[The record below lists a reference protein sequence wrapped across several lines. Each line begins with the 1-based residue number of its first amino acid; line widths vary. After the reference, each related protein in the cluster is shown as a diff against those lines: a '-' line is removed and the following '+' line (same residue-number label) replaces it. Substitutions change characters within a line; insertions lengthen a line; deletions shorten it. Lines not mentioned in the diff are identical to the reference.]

1 MNQNLNNVESP
12 PIDYFNHLL
21 DNVKTNIQKI
31 SFGHG
36 IPRFTPNEY
45 ANINPQLFDHS
56 NSFKYTDIRGEKV
69 LRDYLSESLTN
80 KLSFSVNPDENLI
93 ITPGANSAIF
103 KSLFLLLNKNDEV
116 LVISPVYFNYIM
128 AIHMIGAKPIDIT
141 SNPDS
146 GFQLNINS
154 IINSITSKTKAII
167 INSPNNPTGAVY
179 KNDDLEELF
188 QLCKSKNI
196 KVIFDITYY
205 EYIHLNNKSN
215 YLSLLKSFDNV
226 IITGSFSKTFGITG
240 LRIGYI
246 ATKSNYINELCK
258 IQDTISICAS
268 SLSQQI
274 LIDLLTYEKLA
285 IDKNLNSVKSS
296 KEILISNL
304 INIPQLDW
312 VQTNGAFYAFVK
324 IKNNINSWNF
334 TEKLINSK
342 SVLVL
347 PGSIFGEQWKSYI
360 RLAYRALNSNDVDEG
375 MKRIKLFIEENSPF
389 FFISSTIFDTASKPT
404 FLIPPNA

>member
-1 MNQNLNNVESP
+1 MNLNLNNVESP

-21 DNVKTNIQKI
+21 DSVKSNNKKI

-36 IPRFTPNEY
+36 IPRYTPNKY
-45 ANINPQLFDHS
+45 ANINSDLFENS
-56 NSFKYTDIRGEKV
+56 NSFKYTDIRGDKK
-69 LRDYLSESLTN
+69 LRNYLAEYLST
-80 KLSFSVNPDENLI
+80 KLSFNVNPDENLI

-128 AIHMIGAKPIDIT
+128 AIEMIGAKPIEIN
-141 SNPDS
+141 SHSES
-146 GFQLNINS
+146 GFQLNIRN
-154 IINSITSKTKAII
+154 IANSITNKTKAII

-188 QLCKSKNI
+188 QLCESKDI
-196 KVIFDITYY
+196 KVIFDITYF
-205 EYIHLNNKSN
+205 EYIHSNNESN

-246 ATKSNYINELCK
+246 STKSNYIDNLCK

-274 LIDLLTYEKLA
+274 LINLIKYEQLA
-285 IDKNLNSVKSS
+285 IETNLNSVKSS

-304 INIPQLDW
+304 INIPELSW
-312 VQTNGAFYAFVK
+312 IQTDGAFYAFVK
-324 IKNNINSWNF
+324 LNNNVDSWNF

-347 PGSIFGEQWKSYI
+347 PGSIFGSQWKSYM
-360 RLAYRALNSNDVDEG
+360 RLAYGALSSYDVDEG
-375 MKRIKLFIEENSPF
+375 MKRIKSFIEK
-389 FFISSTIFDTASKPT
+389 IT
-404 FLIPPNA
+404 

>member
-80 KLSFSVNPDENLI
+80 KLNFSVNPDENLI

-347 PGSIFGEQWKSYI
+347 PGSIFGTQWKSYI
-360 RLAYRALNSNDVDEG
+360 RLAYGALSSDDVDEG
-375 MKRIKLFIEENSPF
+375 MKRIKLFIEE
-389 FFISSTIFDTASKPT
+389 ST
-404 FLIPPNA
+404 

>member
-1 MNQNLNNVESP
+1 MKSG
-12 PIDYFNHLL
+12 DY
-21 DNVKTNIQKI
+21 
-31 SFGHG
+31 
-36 IPRFTPNEY
+36 
-45 ANINPQLFDHS
+45 IN
-56 NSFKYTDIRGEKV
+56 
-69 LRDYLSESLTN
+69 
-80 KLSFSVNPDENLI
+80 
-93 ITPGANSAIF
+93 
-103 KSLFLLLNKNDEV
+103 
-116 LVISPVYFNYIM
+116 
-128 AIHMIGAKPIDIT
+128 
-141 SNPDS
+141 
-146 GFQLNINS
+146 
-154 IINSITSKTKAII
+154 
-167 INSPNNPTGAVY
+167 
-179 KNDDLEELF
+179 
-188 QLCKSKNI
+188 
-196 KVIFDITYY
+196 
-205 EYIHLNNKSN
+205 
-215 YLSLLKSFDNV
+215 LLKTFDNV

-240 LRIGYI
+240 LRIAYI

-347 PGSIFGEQWKSYI
+347 PGSIFGTQWKSYI
-360 RLAYRALNSNDVDEG
+360 RLAYGALSSDDVDEG
-375 MKRIKLFIEENSPF
+375 MKRIKLFIEE
-389 FFISSTIFDTASKPT
+389 ST
-404 FLIPPNA
+404 

>member
-1 MNQNLNNVESP
+1 MNLNLNNVESP

-21 DNVKTNIQKI
+21 DSVKSNNKKI

-36 IPRFTPNEY
+36 IPRYTPNKY
-45 ANINPQLFDHS
+45 ANINSDLFENS
-56 NSFKYTDIRGEKV
+56 NSFKYTDIRGDKK
-69 LRDYLSESLTN
+69 LRNYLAEYLST
-80 KLSFSVNPDENLI
+80 KLSFNVNPDENLI

-128 AIHMIGAKPIDIT
+128 AIEMIGAKPIEIN
-141 SNPDS
+141 SHSES
-146 GFQLNINS
+146 GFQLNIRN
-154 IINSITSKTKAII
+154 IANSITNKTKAII

-188 QLCKSKNI
+188 QLCESKDI
-196 KVIFDITYY
+196 KVIFDITYF
-205 EYIHLNNKSN
+205 EYIHSNNESN

-246 ATKSNYINELCK
+246 STKSNYIDNLCK

-274 LIDLLTYEKLA
+274 LINLIKYEQLA
-285 IDKNLNSVKSS
+285 IETNLNSVKSS

-304 INIPQLDW
+304 INIPELSW
-312 VQTNGAFYAFVK
+312 IQTDGAFYAFVK
-324 IKNNINSWNF
+324 LNNNVDSWNF

-347 PGSIFGEQWKSYI
+347 PGSIFGSQWKSYM
-360 RLAYRALNSNDVDEG
+360 RLAYGALSSYDVDEG
-375 MKRIKLFIEENSPF
+375 MKRIKSFIEQ
-389 FFISSTIFDTASKPT
+389 IT
-404 FLIPPNA
+404 

>member
-1 MNQNLNNVESP
+1 MNLNLNNVESP

-21 DNVKTNIQKI
+21 DSVKSNNKKI

-36 IPRFTPNEY
+36 IPRYTPNKY
-45 ANINPQLFDHS
+45 ANINSDLFENS
-56 NSFKYTDIRGEKV
+56 NSFKYTDIRGDKK
-69 LRDYLSESLTN
+69 LRNYLAEYLST
-80 KLSFSVNPDENLI
+80 KLSFNVNPDENLI

-128 AIHMIGAKPIDIT
+128 AIEMIGAKPIEIN
-141 SNPDS
+141 SHSES
-146 GFQLNINS
+146 GFQLNIRN
-154 IINSITSKTKAII
+154 IANSITNKTKAII

-188 QLCKSKNI
+188 QLCESKDI
-196 KVIFDITYY
+196 KVIFDITYF
-205 EYIHLNNKSN
+205 EYIHSNNESN

-246 ATKSNYINELCK
+246 STKSNYIDNLCK

-274 LIDLLTYEKLA
+274 LINLIKYEQLA
-285 IDKNLNSVKSS
+285 IETNLNSVKSS

-304 INIPQLDW
+304 INIPELSW
-312 VQTNGAFYAFVK
+312 IQTDGAFYAFVK
-324 IKNNINSWNF
+324 LNNNMDSWNF

-347 PGSIFGEQWKSYI
+347 PGSIFGSQWKSYM
-360 RLAYRALNSNDVDEG
+360 RLAYGALSSDDVDEG
-375 MKRIKLFIEENSPF
+375 MKRIKSFIEE
-389 FFISSTIFDTASKPT
+389 IT
-404 FLIPPNA
+404 

>member
-1 MNQNLNNVESP
+1 MNLNLNNVESP

-21 DNVKTNIQKI
+21 DSVKSNNKKI

-36 IPRFTPNEY
+36 IPRYTPNKY
-45 ANINPQLFDHS
+45 ANINSDLFENS
-56 NSFKYTDIRGEKV
+56 NSFKYTDIRGDKK
-69 LRDYLSESLTN
+69 LRNYLAEYLST
-80 KLSFSVNPDENLI
+80 KLSFNVNPDENLI

-128 AIHMIGAKPIDIT
+128 AIEMIGAKPIEIN
-141 SNPDS
+141 SHSES
-146 GFQLNINS
+146 GFQLNIRN
-154 IINSITSKTKAII
+154 IANSITNKTKAII

-188 QLCKSKNI
+188 QLCESKDI
-196 KVIFDITYY
+196 KVIFDITYF
-205 EYIHLNNKSN
+205 EYIHSNNESN

-246 ATKSNYINELCK
+246 STKSNYIDNLCK

-274 LIDLLTYEKLA
+274 LINLIKYEQLA
-285 IDKNLNSVKSS
+285 IETNLNSVKSS

-304 INIPQLDW
+304 INIPELSW
-312 VQTNGAFYAFVK
+312 IQTDGAFYAFVK
-324 IKNNINSWNF
+324 LNNNMDSWNF

-347 PGSIFGEQWKSYI
+347 PGSIFGSQWKSYM
-360 RLAYRALNSNDVDEG
+360 RLAYGALSSYDVDEG
-375 MKRIKLFIEENSPF
+375 MKRIKSFIEQ
-389 FFISSTIFDTASKPT
+389 IT
-404 FLIPPNA
+404 

>member
-128 AIHMIGAKPIDIT
+128 AIKMIGANPIEISSD
-141 SNPDS
+141 PES
-146 GFQLNINS
+146 GFQLNIDN
-154 IINSITSKTKAII
+154 IANSITDKTKAII

-179 KNDDLEELF
+179 ENNDLEELF
-188 QLCKSKNI
+188 KLCDLKNI

-205 EYIHLNNKSN
+205 EYIHSDNDSN
-215 YLSLLKSFDNV
+215 YLSLLKNFDNI

-246 ATKSNYINELCK
+246 ATKSNYIDALCK

-268 SLSQQI
+268 SLSQEI
-274 LIDLLTYEKLA
+274 LLNLIKYEKLA
-285 IDKNLNSVKSS
+285 VESNLNSVKSS
-296 KEILISNL
+296 KKILITNL
-304 INIPQLDW
+304 INIPELNW
-312 VQTNGAFYAFVK
+312 VHTNGAFYAF
-324 IKNNINSWNF
+324 IELKNNINSWDF
-334 TEKLINSK
+334 TENLINSK

-347 PGSIFGEQWKSYI
+347 PGSIFGSKWKSYM
-360 RLAYRALNSNDVDEG
+360 RLAYGALSSDDVDLG
-375 MKRIKLFIEENSPF
+375 MKRIKSFIEAK
-389 FFISSTIFDTASKPT
+389 T
-404 FLIPPNA
+404 

>member
-1 MNQNLNNVESP
+1 MNLNLNNVESP

-21 DNVKTNIQKI
+21 DSVKSNNKKI

-36 IPRFTPNEY
+36 IPRYTPNKY
-45 ANINPQLFDHS
+45 ANINSDLFENS
-56 NSFKYTDIRGEKV
+56 NSFKYTDIRGDKK
-69 LRDYLSESLTN
+69 LRNYLAEYLST
-80 KLSFSVNPDENLI
+80 KLSFNVNPDENLI

-128 AIHMIGAKPIDIT
+128 AIEMIGAKPIEIN
-141 SNPDS
+141 SHSES
-146 GFQLNINS
+146 GFQLNIRN
-154 IINSITSKTKAII
+154 IANSITNKTKAII

-188 QLCKSKNI
+188 QLCESKDI
-196 KVIFDITYY
+196 KVIFDITYF
-205 EYIHLNNKSN
+205 EYIHSNNESN

-246 ATKSNYINELCK
+246 STKSNYIDNLCK

-274 LIDLLTYEKLA
+274 LINLIKYEQLA
-285 IDKNLNSVKSS
+285 IETNLNSVKSS

-304 INIPQLDW
+304 INIPELSW
-312 VQTNGAFYAFVK
+312 IQTDGAFYAFVK
-324 IKNNINSWNF
+324 LNNNMDSWNF

-347 PGSIFGEQWKSYI
+347 PGSIFGSQWKSYM
-360 RLAYRALNSNDVDEG
+360 RLAYGALSSDDVDEG
-375 MKRIKLFIEENSPF
+375 MKRIKSFIEQ
-389 FFISSTIFDTASKPT
+389 IT
-404 FLIPPNA
+404 

>member
-45 ANINPQLFDHS
+45 ANINPQLFSHS

-154 IINSITSKTKAII
+154 IIN
-167 INSPNNPTGAVY
+167 
-179 KNDDLEELF
+179 
-188 QLCKSKNI
+188 
-196 KVIFDITYY
+196 
-205 EYIHLNNKSN
+205 
-215 YLSLLKSFDNV
+215 
-226 IITGSFSKTFGITG
+226 
-240 LRIGYI
+240 
-246 ATKSNYINELCK
+246 
-258 IQDTISICAS
+258 
-268 SLSQQI
+268 
-274 LIDLLTYEKLA
+274 
-285 IDKNLNSVKSS
+285 
-296 KEILISNL
+296 
-304 INIPQLDW
+304 
-312 VQTNGAFYAFVK
+312 
-324 IKNNINSWNF
+324 
-334 TEKLINSK
+334 
-342 SVLVL
+342 
-347 PGSIFGEQWKSYI
+347 
-360 RLAYRALNSNDVDEG
+360 
-375 MKRIKLFIEENSPF
+375 KRY
-389 FFISSTIFDTASKPT
+389 
-404 FLIPPNA
+404 

>member
-1 MNQNLNNVESP
+1 M
-12 PIDYFNHLL
+12 FN
-21 DNVKTNIQKI
+21 KK
-31 SFGHG
+31 
-36 IPRFTPNEY
+36 
-45 ANINPQLFDHS
+45 
-56 NSFKYTDIRGEKV
+56 
-69 LRDYLSESLTN
+69 
-80 KLSFSVNPDENLI
+80 
-93 ITPGANSAIF
+93 
-103 KSLFLLLNKNDEV
+103 LFLLLNKNDEV

-347 PGSIFGEQWKSYI
+347 PGSIFGTQWKSYI
-360 RLAYRALNSNDVDEG
+360 RLAYGALSSDDVDEG
-375 MKRIKLFIEENSPF
+375 MKRIKLFVEE
-389 FFISSTIFDTASKPT
+389 ST
-404 FLIPPNA
+404 

>member
-1 MNQNLNNVESP
+1 MNLNLNNVESP

-21 DNVKTNIQKI
+21 DSVKSNNKKI

-36 IPRFTPNEY
+36 IPRYTPNKY
-45 ANINPQLFDHS
+45 ANINSDLFENS
-56 NSFKYTDIRGEKV
+56 NSFKYTDIRGDKK
-69 LRDYLSESLTN
+69 LRNYLAEYLST
-80 KLSFSVNPDENLI
+80 KLSFNVNPDENLI

-128 AIHMIGAKPIDIT
+128 AIEMIGAKPIEIN
-141 SNPDS
+141 SHSES
-146 GFQLNINS
+146 GFQLNIRN
-154 IINSITSKTKAII
+154 IANSITNKTKAII

-188 QLCKSKNI
+188 QLCESKDI
-196 KVIFDITYY
+196 KVIFDITYF
-205 EYIHLNNKSN
+205 EYIHSNNESN

-246 ATKSNYINELCK
+246 STKSNYIDNLCK

-274 LIDLLTYEKLA
+274 LINLIKYEQLA
-285 IDKNLNSVKSS
+285 IETNLNSVKLS

-304 INIPQLDW
+304 INIPELSW
-312 VQTNGAFYAFVK
+312 IQTDGAFYAFVK
-324 IKNNINSWNF
+324 LNNNMDSWNF

-347 PGSIFGEQWKSYI
+347 PGSIFGSQWKSYM
-360 RLAYRALNSNDVDEG
+360 RLAYGALCSDDVNEG
-375 MKRIKLFIEENSPF
+375 MKRIKSFIEE
-389 FFISSTIFDTASKPT
+389 IT
-404 FLIPPNA
+404 

>member
-128 AIHMIGAKPIDIT
+128 AIKMIGANPIEISSD
-141 SNPDS
+141 PES
-146 GFQLNINS
+146 GFQLNIDN
-154 IINSITSKTKAII
+154 IANSITDKTKAII

-179 KNDDLEELF
+179 ENNDLEELF
-188 QLCKSKNI
+188 KLCDLKNI
-196 KVIFDITYY
+196 KIIFDITYY
-205 EYIHLNNKSN
+205 EYIHSDNDSN
-215 YLSLLKSFDNV
+215 YLSLLKNFDNI

-246 ATKSNYINELCK
+246 ATKSNYIDALCK

-268 SLSQQI
+268 SLSQEI
-274 LIDLLTYEKLA
+274 LLNLIKYEKLA
-285 IDKNLNSVKSS
+285 IETNLNSVKSS

-304 INIPQLDW
+304 INISELNW
-312 VQTNGAFYAFVK
+312 VHTNGAFYAF
-324 IKNNINSWNF
+324 IELKNNINSWDF
-334 TEKLINSK
+334 TENLINSK

-347 PGSIFGEQWKSYI
+347 PGSIFGSKWKSYM
-360 RLAYRALNSNDVDEG
+360 RLAYGALSSDDVDLG
-375 MKRIKLFIEENSPF
+375 MKRIKSFIEAK
-389 FFISSTIFDTASKPT
+389 T
-404 FLIPPNA
+404 

>member
-1 MNQNLNNVESP
+1 MNLNLNNVESP

-21 DNVKTNIQKI
+21 DSVKSNNKKI

-36 IPRFTPNEY
+36 IPRYTPNKY
-45 ANINPQLFDHS
+45 ANINSDLFENS
-56 NSFKYTDIRGEKV
+56 NSFKYTDIRGDKK
-69 LRDYLSESLTN
+69 LRNYLAEYLST
-80 KLSFSVNPDENLI
+80 KLSFNVNPDENLI

-128 AIHMIGAKPIDIT
+128 AIEMIGAKPIEIN
-141 SNPDS
+141 SHSES
-146 GFQLNINS
+146 GFQLNIRN
-154 IINSITSKTKAII
+154 IANSITNKTKAII

-188 QLCKSKNI
+188 QLCESKDI
-196 KVIFDITYY
+196 KVIFDITYF
-205 EYIHLNNKSN
+205 EYIHSNNESN

-246 ATKSNYINELCK
+246 STKSNYIDNLCK

-274 LIDLLTYEKLA
+274 LINLIKYEQLA
-285 IDKNLNSVKSS
+285 IETNLNSVKSS

-304 INIPQLDW
+304 INIPELSW
-312 VQTNGAFYAFVK
+312 IQTDGAFYAFVK
-324 IKNNINSWNF
+324 LNNNVDSWNF

-347 PGSIFGEQWKSYI
+347 PGSIFGSQWKSYM
-360 RLAYRALNSNDVDEG
+360 RLAYGALSSDDVDEG
-375 MKRIKLFIEENSPF
+375 MKRIKSFIEQ
-389 FFISSTIFDTASKPT
+389 IT
-404 FLIPPNA
+404 